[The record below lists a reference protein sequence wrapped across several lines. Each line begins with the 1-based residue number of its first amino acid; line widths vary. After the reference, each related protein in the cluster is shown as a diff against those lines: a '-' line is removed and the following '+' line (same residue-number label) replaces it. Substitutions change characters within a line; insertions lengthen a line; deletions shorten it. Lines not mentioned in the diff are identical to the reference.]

1 MRMQTQNSRNNICP
15 DNLIWLFTASDF
27 NKHAVGAKNT
37 GATPCPFGHRVLQL
51 PALAYPSSGFLH
63 KECQDKKSLTGP
75 APLPPTSMQT
85 VIASSFSC
93 GHIFKPTAKDV
104 SHLGFYS
111 LPVNPWKLPAG
122 LGKRGQKKSEVLKPQ
137 TKEREREREPEYRNT
152 HTRNKVLTPPK
163 AP

>member
-1 MRMQTQNSRNNICP
+1 MGMQTQNSRNIIWL

-27 NKHAVGAKNT
+27 NKHAVGAKNA

-93 GHIFKPTAKDV
+93 GHIFKPTAQDV

-111 LPVNPWKLPAG
+111 LPVYPWKLPAG
-122 LGKRGQKKSEVLKPQ
+122 LGKRGQKSLKFSNRNR
-137 TKEREREREPEYRNT
+137 KREREREPKYRNT